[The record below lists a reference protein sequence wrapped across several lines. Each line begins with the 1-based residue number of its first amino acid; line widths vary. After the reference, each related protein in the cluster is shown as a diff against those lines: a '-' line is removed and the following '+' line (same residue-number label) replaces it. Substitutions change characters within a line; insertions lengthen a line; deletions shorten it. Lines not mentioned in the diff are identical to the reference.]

1 MDKEK
6 LYGSETKQQPGN
18 EYITL
23 LQEDLKKIMDK
34 NISFS
39 NEINEIEEER
49 QYYLGKLI
57 KVMNFCEEMKIHNI
71 DTTTKDYLDN
81 IIQIIKHIPEDF
93 K

>member
-1 MDKEK
+1 MEKEK
-6 LYGSETKQQPGN
+6 FYGSENKPQPGN
-18 EYITL
+18 EYISQ
-23 LQEDLKKIMDK
+23 LQEDLRKIMDK

-57 KVMNFCEEMKIHNI
+57 KVMNFCEEMKVNNI

-81 IIQIIKHIPEDF
+81 IIHIIKHIPEDF

>member
-6 LYGSETKQQPGN
+6 LYGSESKQQPSN

-23 LQEDLKKIMDK
+23 LQDDLKKIMDK
-34 NISFS
+34 NNSFS